1 MSTAQGERRQRLFES
16 RKILQQVPGAE
27 AFELPGKP
35 HVVYQVRDYSKD
47 KAEGAQAARADV
59 PFLFKA
65 FETGQLNPKRLAKL
79 SGGAPRQSTIHE
91 YLDWTVTAEEGRSD
105 DELVGGPAGCVCC
118 RSARTIRGGSG
129 HRSGTGQLRCRLCRL
144 AGRPLRQGGVPAPW
158 PGVHQGRRAVGRRS
172 LAWAAAQW
180 AQPNLCAAA
189 APVPCAGRPASAA
202 CSRGRQLS
210 APPPLPLLTGLCR
223 LPSGGTAAQGGPQLA
238 SAWRGPRG
246 QGGPPPSWHGLPPFA
261 CLLLPACWRP
271 LLQEACDQPPP
282 PAPNCQHTALAQATR
297 PLPPKAPHTHL
308 ADPSQ
313 PGTLGL
319 GAPKPPLPPLRIKGG
334 SNPLAGWCKPV

>member
-210 APPPLPLLTGLCR
+210 APPPSPSSQDFAGFRVVALLPREVPNWPAPGAVQEGKVGR
-223 LPSGGTAAQGGPQLA
+223 PPAGTAC
-238 SAWRGPRG
+238 R
-246 QGGPPPSWHGLPPFA
+246 
-261 CLLLPACWRP
+261 LLPAC
-271 LLQEACDQPPP
+271 C
-282 PAPNCQHTALAQATR
+282 CQHAGGPCCRRHATSPRRQHQTASTLPWHR
-297 PLPPKAPHTHL
+297 PRAPC
-308 ADPSQ
+308 
-313 PGTLGL
+313 
-319 GAPKPPLPPLRIKGG
+319 PLRHRTHTLPIPR
-334 SNPLAGWCKPV
+334 SLAPSAWARPSRRCHLCASRAAATH